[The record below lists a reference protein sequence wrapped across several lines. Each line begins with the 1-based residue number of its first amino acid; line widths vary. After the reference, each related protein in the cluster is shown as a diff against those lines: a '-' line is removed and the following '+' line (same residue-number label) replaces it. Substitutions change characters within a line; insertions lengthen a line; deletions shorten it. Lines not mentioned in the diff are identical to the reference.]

1 MHEDDFSSE
10 KVCGANTS
18 SRRVKHECE
27 MTIFLEN
34 VLACLF
40 ICMKF

>member
-18 SRRVKHECE
+18 SRRAKHECE
-27 MTIFLEN
+27 MTIFLDLRN
-34 VLACLF
+34 RKLCYSSV
-40 ICMKF
+40 